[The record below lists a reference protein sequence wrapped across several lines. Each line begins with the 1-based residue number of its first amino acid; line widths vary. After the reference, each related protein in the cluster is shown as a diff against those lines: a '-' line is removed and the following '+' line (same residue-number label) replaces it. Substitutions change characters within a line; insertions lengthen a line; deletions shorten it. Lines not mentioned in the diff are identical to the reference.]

1 MPKKFKIKRLFY
13 TGRQGP
19 CHRISSVDLGFKN
32 NEIYH
37 MMGEAA
43 LLR

>member
-1 MPKKFKIKRLFY
+1 MPKKFKIKDCFTLGVR
-13 TGRQGP
+13 GA
-19 CHRISSVDLGFKN
+19 CHRISSVELGFKN

-43 LLR
+43 FLR